1 MKTLSLLLSML
12 MATALAAQ
20 KPLDRGM
27 HKRKTGGVSFL
38 FGKDKS
44 QHRKATGDE
53 VTALKNHATTNLV
66 LPKMPAQNLVIAPAV
81 LAMEPPSTPRK
92 RRSCTS
98 LLPLNKKGP
107 LTLVSPHSKQRL
119 LHHPV
124 FVMEGPSQG
133 EATYDW
139 ASITGVSLGVL
150 ALLLIDSGLELMP
163 WMWLLGLGFSVF
175 GLTRTKTGNL
185 RGQGLARFGVA
196 LFGITALVVWIGV
209 ATGLIG
215 VF

>member
-1 MKTLSLLLSML
+1 
-12 MATALAAQ
+12 
-20 KPLDRGM
+20 
-27 HKRKTGGVSFL
+27 
-38 FGKDKS
+38 
-44 QHRKATGDE
+44 
-53 VTALKNHATTNLV
+53 
-66 LPKMPAQNLVIAPAV
+66 
-81 LAMEPPSTPRK
+81 
-92 RRSCTS
+92 
-98 LLPLNKKGP
+98 
-107 LTLVSPHSKQRL
+107 
-119 LHHPV
+119 
-124 FVMEGPSQG
+124 MEGPSKG

-150 ALLLIDSGLELMP
+150 ALLLIDSSSGLVP